1 MPLYE
6 EFALLNDYF
15 TIQQYRYGGT
25 ITLDV
30 SYIEDESLNHSCLI
44 PRFTLQPLV
53 ENAIF
58 HGIEPK
64 GSAGR
69 SHCGSSATPRTAMC
83 SST

>member
-30 SYIEDESLNHSCLI
+30 SYIEDESLN
-44 PRFTLQPLV
+44 
-53 ENAIF
+53 
-58 HGIEPK
+58 
-64 GSAGR
+64 
-69 SHCGSSATPRTAMC
+69 TAA
-83 SST
+83 